1 MRVDRHI
8 FSGAAVALS
17 FVVVFVGA
25 IWSVVRFSIG
35 WGEFLWM
42 QRAFDEPFYFWHLAN
57 EGFVFDY
64 RLFGGL
70 LGIPLLKAGASFDV
84 MTEAYAFVMPSLVF
98 AGTWAMAGTWE
109 SHPIKRL
116 VWAFLLLMSFE
127 LLSGSDAV
135 IYQDPPA
142 TTLANMLGKPAL
154 LKQDLMNFF
163 IFCRRP
169 EQQSSFVVLFFYLA
183 GVFGSFLVW
192 RPKLYQVVCVATPFL
207 AFVYINEAIIAVMIF
222 GMLSVVSSVV
232 YRRPMWRPF
241 ACALVATAIIVVA
254 LALGSSTGTASD
266 RGIFATHLP
275 ILRPS
280 VVFSVIGLCVLAF
293 QLRRA
298 AYPFLSRHWA
308 ALVSLSVPLI
318 TLNQQVMTGRAIL
331 PQNWE
336 LSGNY
341 ICIVTGYA
349 MLFSGWKDAVA
360 NRFRLLRDAG
370 AVVLW
375 VALLAVM
382 ARGQL
387 LNEANYR
394 STNDQSVAFSK
405 VYREAESKVGPI
417 DLVVLPHLWD
427 ESLFVTRVPR
437 GAKVLGGYNWIL
449 DHWPPTWSV
458 NEAFSDYASRAAPN
472 FDVGFETLARRGV
485 TPAQLTASMK
495 DEIQSDRCW
504 PTMMYFFSL
513 QDCWP
518 TFSNYTSQA
527 FKQLPS
533 AIGPLVAMYESYRRA
548 IPRGPSLKVLLIVA
562 EPLKSDESGPFHN
575 TLVASFEATVGGSV
589 VRAYGYMQTTD

>member
-1 MRVDRHI
+1 MHRHI
-8 FSGAAVALS
+8 FPRAAVALS

-42 QRAFDEPFYFWHLAN
+42 QRAFDEPFYFWQMAN
-57 EGFVFDY
+57 EGFVLDY
-64 RLFGGL
+64 RLFGRL
-70 LGIPLLKAGASFDV
+70 LGILLLKTDASFDV

-98 AGTWAMAGTWE
+98 AGTWVMAGTWE

-116 VWAFLLLMSFE
+116 VWALLLLMSFE

-135 IYQDPPA
+135 VYQDPPA

-163 IFCRRP
+163 LFCRRP

-183 GVFGSFLVW
+183 GVFGSFLTW
-192 RPKLYQVVCVATPFL
+192 RPRLYRSVCVATPFL
-207 AFVYINEAIIAVMIF
+207 AFVYVNEAIIAVMIF
-222 GMLSVVSSVV
+222 GMLSVLNAVV

-241 ACALVATAIIVVA
+241 ACALMAMATVVVAVSLGASTGATA
-254 LALGSSTGTASD
+254 D
-266 RGIFATHLP
+266 RGIFATHSP

-280 VVFSVIGLCVLAF
+280 VAFSVIGLCVLAF
-293 QLRRA
+293 QLRKA
-298 AYPFLSRHWA
+298 AYPFLSRHWI
-308 ALVSLSVPLI
+308 ALVCFAVPLI
-318 TLNQQVMTGRAIL
+318 TLNQQVVTGRAIL

-341 ICIVTGYA
+341 ICIVAGYA
-349 MLFSGWKDAVA
+349 MLVRGWKNAVA
-360 NRFRLLRDAG
+360 NRFRPLRDAG

-382 ARGQL
+382 VRGQL

-394 STNDQSVAFSK
+394 PANDQSVAFAK
-405 VYREAESKVGPI
+405 VYREAKAKVGPI

-437 GAKVLGGYNWIL
+437 GVRVLGGYNWLIEN
-449 DHWPPTWSV
+449 WPPSWNVDEPFTS
-458 NEAFSDYASRAAPN
+458 YARRARRH
-472 FDVGFETLARRGV
+472 FDVGFETLAYRGV
-485 TPAQLTASMK
+485 TPAQLQASMK
-495 DEIQSDRCW
+495 AELASGNCW

-518 TFSNYTSQA
+518 TFSNYTSPVLE
-527 FKQLPS
+527 QLPS
-533 AIGPLVAMYESYRRA
+533 AIEPLVAMYESYRKA
-548 IPRGPSLKVLLIVA
+548 IPRGSSRKVLLIVA

-589 VRAYGYMQTTD
+589 ARAYGYMQTAD